1 MRHTLY
7 LVYLRQCLSLDLML
21 YLCDR
26 FFIFS
31 PIFIVINHITL
42 FKQTYLYFAHLLE
55 YFLLLLGDNVDE
67 ESQQFSNSKNSASV
81 CCIAFSYFSANFSLA
96 LPMKVLLIK
105 KSVYITFTN
114 SYYIKISQHCLKKQ
128 KRQSG
133 IFDFTLVLCYR
144 NVHLDEICCFRK
156 FVLVQIS

>member
-7 LVYLRQCLSLDLML
+7 LVYLCPCLSLYLML
-21 YLCDR
+21 YLCNR

-67 ESQQFSNSKNSASV
+67 ESQQFLNSKNSASV
-81 CCIAFSYFSANFSLA
+81 CCIAFSYFSANFSLSVA
-96 LPMKVLLIK
+96 YESVAYKEKRVHYFRKQLLYKNI
-105 KSVYITFTN
+105 
-114 SYYIKISQHCLKKQ
+114 
-128 KRQSG
+128 
-133 IFDFTLVLCYR
+133 LVLFKKIER
-144 NVHLDEICCFRK
+144 TVWNI
-156 FVLVQIS
+156 